1 MIEFIPR
8 AYTLLLK
15 RLLRPGKVFFIVG
28 PRRSGKTT
36 FLKDFIKRNLSNKKV
51 KFVAGDVLE
60 VKRALSTP
68 DLEKIR
74 EFVEG
79 YDVLAIDEAQLV
91 PNIGAT
97 LKILVDFFPKL
108 YILATGS
115 ASLELVKSVGEPL
128 VGRKLTLTLYP
139 FSLYELKRYYYGN
152 SYELAK
158 DIEKFLLYGV
168 YPEVFLAPTLQEKK
182 ELLYELVNSYIF
194 RDILQLERLKYP
206 FVLEELL
213 KLLAYQIGNPVSY
226 HELANELRIDVKTVE
241 KYLWLLEKSF
251 IIVPLRSFSRNKRNE
266 LKKSKKYY
274 FVDLGIRNALINDF
288 SSLDLRPDKGAL
300 WENFIFIERLKK
312 HSIERS
318 FVNMYFWRT
327 KYGSEI
333 NLVEEKDG
341 GLYAYEFK
349 FKDKKKGIPSRFLEY
364 YENVREKKI
373 IHRDNFLTFVT

>member
-1 MIEFIPR
+1 MVRLIPR
-8 AYTLLLK
+8 AYTVLLK

-213 KLLAYQIGNPVSY
+213 KLLAYQIGNHVSY
-226 HELANELRIDVKTVE
+226 RELANELRIDVKTVE

-327 KYGSEI
+327 KYGGEI

>member
-1 MIEFIPR
+1 MVRLIPR
-8 AYTLLLK
+8 AYTVLLK

-152 SYELAK
+152 SYELEK

-213 KLLAYQIGNPVSY
+213 KLLAYQIGNHVSY
-226 HELANELRIDVKTVE
+226 RELANELRIDVKTVE

-327 KYGSEI
+327 KYGGEI